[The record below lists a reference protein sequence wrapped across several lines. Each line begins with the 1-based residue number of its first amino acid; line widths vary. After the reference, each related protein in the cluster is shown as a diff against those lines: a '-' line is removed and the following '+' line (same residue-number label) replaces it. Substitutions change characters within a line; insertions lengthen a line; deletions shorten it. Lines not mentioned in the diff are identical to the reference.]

1 MSPLP
6 SEFVGLWERIR
17 LTVDGNAIHGAGH
30 SLWFQA
36 GERYLDVRQ
45 AGGELPAE
53 AFAGITRWDAASA
66 TLTWEHELD
75 IHVDAENDDR
85 GRVEWVDGDLVEHGT
100 AAISGTEIVY
110 SEVWRRSSAVA
121 EQVVIADRIGGS
133 GRLAWC
139 GRHGALIIDDRPG
152 GEFTG
157 GTFVDH
163 VSSWQFDMTIGVL
176 ARHDTG
182 ALPPVVPT
190 NEFEACGAV
199 WQVVEAS

>member
-17 LTVDGNAIHGAGH
+17 LTVDGSAIHGAGR

-53 AFAGITRWDAASA
+53 AFAGITRWHAASE

-75 IHVDAENDDR
+75 IQVGADTDDQ
-85 GRVEWVDGDLVEHGT
+85 GRVEWFNGDLVEHGT
-100 AAISGTEIVY
+100 AEIHGNEIVY
-110 SEVWRRSSAVA
+110 SEVWRRRSAVA
-121 EQVVIADRIGGS
+121 GQVVIADRIGGS

-139 GRHGALIIDDRPG
+139 GSRGALILDERPDG
-152 GEFTG
+152 KFTA

-163 VSSWQFDMTIGVL
+163 ETSWRFDMTIGVL
-176 ARHDTG
+176 ATHEAG

-190 NEFEACGAV
+190 YEFEACGAV
-199 WQVVEAS
+199 WQIVEAA